1 MTNRELQWDNAV
13 RISSAIPSAKYSC
26 SGSPDILVKGS
37 TAIEGLSGSRGAVA
51 VARRHCVSGAA
62 ACW

>member
-1 MTNRELQWDNAV
+1 MTNSELQCDSAV

-26 SGSPDILVKGS
+26 SGSPDILVKGR

-51 VARRHCVSGAA
+51 AGLEGMCRWRCRL
-62 ACW
+62 